1 MNEVAHGGLSYLEG
15 EDQPLVRTVSPC
27 TGHSTMPAAQVEIA
41 PQGLQKENFRKA
53 LAFQNKVKIRSSKLR
68 RKRNKEMVLYN
79 FLNFERQLKSLR
91 KPNSL

>member
-1 MNEVAHGGLSYLEG
+1 MEAG
-15 EDQPLVRTVSPC
+15 DQPRVLTASPC
-27 TGHSTMPAAQVEIA
+27 TGHTTTPAAQVEIA
-41 PQGLQKENFRKA
+41 LHGLQKENFRKA

-68 RKRNKEMVLYN
+68 HKRNKEMALYN